1 MRMEYVVVS
10 YPTVRDVRMEETE
23 ETGRN
28 WGRFHIKHRPRMPE
42 DLS

>member
-23 ETGRN
+23 ETGD
-28 WGRFHIKHRPRMPE
+28 GFI
-42 DLS
+42 LSTGPGCRRI